1 MKKDDNIPITK
12 EKKIY
17 LIGGAIAAVIVIIVL
32 CILIWRRPSG
42 SSSADISSL
51 IAEELSTAD
60 LDYLPSE
67 TSQLDKIADTTA
79 DVLNRLSETGT
90 DREGMIQTLKE
101 SLLGMNLGLSEE
113 EAQDLAQWLVD
124 LYLEQQNVT
133 ENTGLT
139 VEPDSALLEQ
149 LTSDL
154 QNMADY
160 LEQLDASVVQNREE
174 LLNLTSNQ
182 NDSYNTIQEYLQ
194 NLETTVSELHQEFS
208 SYETDGSI
216 GETIS
221 ETVNTGISNISS
233 LLGTL
238 YESIAN
244 TQNEI
249 LVELANSELDN
260 SEKYE
265 TINNRLGDLTV
276 SLNQTLEEI
285 DDHLSSVLDDLM
297 ADNDE
302 QQAALKKEL
311 QSSKETLTT
320 LISEVEANSSL
331 QFEQAEQNNAA
342 RYEALTQTLNE
353 VNTSITAALEKM
365 QEENTT
371 QNAALMEALQNSHEE
386 LNTVLSNLSAEN
398 AAYYESLSETLT
410 NMSSSISSTLSSMQE
425 VNSAEHTSMLDTTLQ
440 SLENVQ
446 TEITGILAELEADS
460 AERYSALDQSIS
472 QLSTDLQNVN
482 AELVSKMEELKADA
496 GSNTQ
501 TLLQSMQSGHDSI
514 TAALTDMDN
523 ANTARFEALDQALS
537 SLSDQLQTAGD
548 TITNTLAQMQET
560 GEAQSNAIL
569 DAVQASGES
578 IRTML
583 SELESLGEEWY
594 SDTNGNLDTKVTQLM
609 NNLDS
614 IHNNITSSQLDIKQ
628 MLVNMSS
635 ADASR
640 MEQILEKFYEV
651 TADLAMINTDMDTAH
666 EEIRSLITEVQ
677 TNLQNTADENQSE
690 LLTALNNMDSSFSQ
704 ANTEGFSNLLES
716 LQSQADSMKSQFDQ
730 LNESLANN
738 VSGINQNVT
747 DSKTE
752 MLQKLES
759 METNISSTVNNIG
772 SGTSVSQEAIL
783 NRINQMEEN
792 TNNRLSGLSG
802 DIQSVFQRVSN
813 GKALLASALLTKDV
827 VIDEDATFQEI
838 HDAILSIDQ
847 EIVIGVDQIPGTIEY
862 EYHHHT
868 GDSQNGGGC
877 YTVEDVHHHNADCYQ
892 LCTYSW
898 TGCEGSN
905 GWTDSNSIS
914 HCNYRET
921 HSICNNGQTMYKVY
935 SHYNGGGSAS
945 GHRDGGS
952 STHAISIC
960 GKTEGQHYGWTT
972 GCGLQEGQII
982 GAHIVYDADAVSAAA
997 AEYRKQAQTDAI
1009 FDLQEYLDSIS
1020 QSDDMNMNKD
1030 TNNAQDTLPDETE
1043 SETETTT
1050 DPSDET
1056 EETETESEESSE
1068 STDETI
1074 SEPEEPSEEESETET
1089 SSESEAESE
1098 MTSVEESTEESMEET
1113 IEESTEEYPEESSE
1127 QPAEESAAES
1137 SSESEDA
1144 QEASTETHS
1153 ASPDTTVSGVSES
1166 TTGSAETI
1174 TASPKQ

>member
-12 EKKIY
+12 EKKIC

-51 IAEELSTAD
+51 IAEELATAD

-67 TSQLDKIADTTA
+67 TSRLDKIADTTA
-79 DVLNRLSETGT
+79 DVLNRLSGTGT

-139 VEPDSALLEQ
+139 VEPDSTLVAQ

-216 GETIS
+216 GESIS

-233 LLGTL
+233 LLGTI

-249 LVELANSELDN
+249 LVELANSDLDN
-260 SEKYE
+260 TEKYE

-285 DDHLSSVLDDLM
+285 DDHLSGVLDDLM

-302 QQAALKKEL
+302 QQAAFIKEL
-311 QSSKETLTT
+311 LSSRETLTN
-320 LISEVEANSSL
+320 LISEVEASSSL

-342 RYEALTQTLNE
+342 RYEALTQALNE
-353 VNTSITAALEKM
+353 VNASITAALEKM

-371 QNAALMEALQNSHEE
+371 QNTTLMEALQNSHEE

-398 AAYYESLSETLT
+398 AAYYESLTEALEAM
-410 NMSSSISSTLSSMQE
+410 NNSISGALSSMQE
-425 VNSAEHTSMLDTTLQ
+425 VNSTEHSSMLETIQ
-440 SLENVQ
+440 E
-446 TEITGILAELEADS
+446 EI
-460 AERYSALDQSIS
+460 
-472 QLSTDLQNVN
+472 
-482 AELVSKMEELKADA
+482 
-496 GSNTQ
+496 
-501 TLLQSMQSGHDSI
+501 
-514 TAALTDMDN
+514 
-523 ANTARFEALDQALS
+523 
-537 SLSDQLQTAGD
+537 
-548 TITNTLAQMQET
+548 
-560 GEAQSNAIL
+560 SNAIS
-569 DAVQASGES
+569 A
-578 IRTML
+578 
-583 SELESLGEEWY
+583 LESLGEGWY
-594 SDTNGNLDTKVTQLM
+594 ADTNANLDTKVTQLM

-614 IHNNITSSQLDIKQ
+614 IHNSITSSQLDIKQ
-628 MLVNMSS
+628 MLVDMSS
-635 ADASR
+635 ADAGR

-651 TADLAMINTDMDTAH
+651 TADLANINTTMDTAH
-666 EEIRSLITEVQ
+666 EEIRNLITEVQ
-677 TNLQNTADENQSE
+677 TNLQNTANENQSE

-730 LNESLANN
+730 LNESLASN

-759 METNISSTVNNIG
+759 METSISNTVNNIG

-813 GKALLASALLTKDV
+813 GKALLASALLTKNV
-827 VIDEDATFQEI
+827 TVDEDATFQEI
-838 HDAILSIDQ
+838 HDAILGIEQ

-868 GDSQNGGGC
+868 GDPQNGGGC

-898 TGCEGSN
+898 TGCEGST
-905 GWTDSNSIS
+905 GWTDGNSIS
-914 HCNYRET
+914 HCPYRET
-921 HSICNNGQTMYKVY
+921 HSICNGGQTMYKTY
-935 SHYNGGGSAS
+935 DHYNGGGSQS
-945 GHRDGGS
+945 GHRSGGS
-952 STHAISIC
+952 STHAISVC
-960 GKTEGQHYGWTT
+960 GKTEGQHYGWAT

-997 AEYRKQAQTDAI
+997 EEYRQQAQDNAV
-1009 FDLQEYLDSIS
+1009 FDLQEYLDSVQTDNIITDES
-1020 QSDDMNMNKD
+1020 NTED
-1030 TNNAQDTLPDETE
+1030 ALPDETEAETETVSEPMDETEEPETDSAESSEDTDGTIPDPEEPSTEEAETETE
-1043 SETETTT
+1043 SETETASEEESAEESAEESVNL
-1050 DPSDET
+1050 PAEEST
-1056 EETETESEESSE
+1056 EDSSPESENIQEESSE
-1068 STDETI
+1068 AHT
-1074 SEPEEPSEEESETET
+1074 
-1089 SSESEAESE
+1089 
-1098 MTSVEESTEESMEET
+1098 
-1113 IEESTEEYPEESSE
+1113 
-1127 QPAEESAAES
+1127 
-1137 SSESEDA
+1137 ESEDTGTSDLS
-1144 QEASTETHS
+1144 ES
-1153 ASPDTTVSGVSES
+1153 APDSSDTTAAAPASKSPVEKSSQTAERTVSSSVKRA
-1166 TTGSAETI
+1166 SAAI
-1174 TASPKQ
+1174 Q